1 MSWQGEH
8 LARVARG
15 ALSCLPM
22 LVSTCA
28 IFAALIANFVVRFDL
43 GYRGC
48 VRSWQTLPKR
58 GADDSRFFPR
68 QSLKGNLGRSF
79 PIAIAG
85 PA

>member
-8 LARVARG
+8 LARG
-15 ALSCLPM
+15 ALSCLPK
-22 LVSTCA
+22 LVSACA
-28 IFAALIANFVVRFDL
+28 IFAALPANFVAGFDL

-68 QSLKGNLGRSF
+68 QLSK
-79 PIAIAG
+79 AILEG
-85 PA
+85 GFL